1 MVIKGYF
8 NLDSGQLHF
17 AKAGD
22 AGPRIVLLHE
32 SPLSNRVYFD
42 VMERMSTWSQVFA
55 PDTPGYGQS
64 TPLSSAATLSDFA
77 SKLIE
82 GIRHWSKGEK
92 VIVSGVHTG
101 ASLSVEIA
109 NQAPELCAGLLL
121 IGLPTYTDEMRAA
134 RVSGYAPSVEIK
146 EDGSHV
152 MWAWDRYR
160 KMWPTAP
167 LAHIQLATADLIYN
181 LERYNWAYIEAFKY
195 RSEEKIKKIKCPIL
209 MSAAEGEFLYEGTKL
224 LAEIEGHNFFG
235 FPGLDW
241 QGQVSLRNPADL
253 DQALKDFSLSL

>member
-1 MVIKGYF
+1 MVMKEYL
-8 NLDSGQLHF
+8 NLESGQLHF
-17 AKAGD
+17 AKAGET
-22 AGPRIVLLHE
+22 GPRIVLLHE

-82 GIRHWSKGEK
+82 GIRLWSKGEK

-121 IGLPTYTDEMRAA
+121 IGLPTYTDEMRAL
-134 RVSGYAPSVEIK
+134 RLSEYAPSVEIK

-181 LERYNWAYIEAFKY
+181 LERYNWAYLEAFKY
-195 RSEEKIKKIKCPIL
+195 RSEEKIKNVKCPIL

-224 LAEIEGHNFFG
+224 LAEIEGHEFLG

-241 QGQVSLRNPADL
+241 QGQVSLRNPDDL
-253 DQALKDFSLSL
+253 DKALKDFALSL

>member
-1 MVIKGYF
+1 MVIKEYL
-8 NLDSGQLHF
+8 NLESGQLHF
-17 AKAGD
+17 AKAGET
-22 AGPRIVLLHE
+22 GPRIVLLHE

-82 GIRHWSKGEK
+82 GIRLWSKGEK

-121 IGLPTYTDEMRAA
+121 IGLPTYTDEMRAL
-134 RVSGYAPSVEIK
+134 RLSEYAPSVEIK

-181 LERYNWAYIEAFKY
+181 LERYNWAYLEAFKY
-195 RSEEKIKKIKCPIL
+195 RSEEKIKNVKCPIL

-224 LAEIEGHNFFG
+224 LAEIEGHEFLG

-241 QGQVSLRNPADL
+241 QGQVSLRNPDDL
-253 DQALKDFSLSL
+253 DKALKDFALSL

>member
-1 MVIKGYF
+1 MVIKEYL
-8 NLDSGQLHF
+8 NLESGQLHF
-17 AKAGD
+17 AKAGET
-22 AGPRIVLLHE
+22 GPRIVLLHE

-82 GIRHWSKGEK
+82 GIRLWSKGEK

-121 IGLPTYTDEMRAA
+121 IGLPTYTEEMRAL
-134 RVSGYAPSVEIK
+134 RLSEYAPSVEIK

-181 LERYNWAYIEAFKY
+181 LERYNWAYLEAFKY
-195 RSEEKIKKIKCPIL
+195 RSEEKIKNVKCPIL

-224 LAEIEGHNFFG
+224 LAEIEGHEFLG

-241 QGQVSLRNPADL
+241 QGQVSLRNPDDL
-253 DQALKDFSLSL
+253 DKALKDFALSL

>member
-1 MVIKGYF
+1 MVIKDYL
-8 NLDSGQLHF
+8 NLSSGQLHF
-17 AKAGD
+17 AKVGD

-64 TPLSSAATLSDFA
+64 TPLSSAASLSDFA
-77 SKLIE
+77 SNLIE
-82 GIRHWSKGEK
+82 GIRLWSKGEK

-109 NQAPELCAGLLL
+109 NQAPDLCAGLFL
-121 IGLPTYTDEMRAA
+121 IGLPTYTDEVRAS

-181 LERYNWAYIEAFKY
+181 LERYNWAYLEAFKY
-195 RSEEKIKKIKCPIL
+195 RSEEKIKNIKCPIL

-224 LAEIEGHNFFG
+224 LAEIEGHKFLG

-253 DQALKDFSLSL
+253 DQALKNFSLSL

>member
-1 MVIKGYF
+1 MVIKEYL
-8 NLDSGQLHF
+8 NLESGQLHF

-32 SPLSNRVYFD
+32 SPLSNRVYFE

-64 TPLSSAATLSDFA
+64 TPLSSTATLSDFA

-82 GIRHWSKGEK
+82 GIRLWSTGEK

-195 RSEEKIKKIKCPIL
+195 RSEEKIKNIKCPIL

-224 LAEIEGHNFFG
+224 LAEIEGHKFFG

-253 DQALKDFSLSL
+253 DQALKDFALSL

>member
-1 MVIKGYF
+1 MVIKEYL
-8 NLDSGQLHF
+8 NLESGQLHF
-17 AKAGD
+17 AKAGET
-22 AGPRIVLLHE
+22 GPRIVLLHE

-82 GIRHWSKGEK
+82 GIRLWSKGEK

-101 ASLSVEIA
+101 ASLSVEVA

-121 IGLPTYTDEMRAA
+121 IGLPTYTDEMRAL
-134 RVSGYAPSVEIK
+134 RLSEYAPSVEIK

-181 LERYNWAYIEAFKY
+181 LERYNWAYLEAFKY
-195 RSEEKIKKIKCPIL
+195 RSEEKIKNVKCPIL

-224 LAEIEGHNFFG
+224 LAEIEGHEFLG

-241 QGQVSLRNPADL
+241 QGQVSLRNPDDL
-253 DQALKDFSLSL
+253 DKALKDFALSL

>member
-1 MVIKGYF
+1 MKEYL
-8 NLDSGQLHF
+8 NLESGQLHF
-17 AKAGD
+17 AKAGET
-22 AGPRIVLLHE
+22 GPRIVLLHE

-82 GIRHWSKGEK
+82 GIRLWSKGEK

-121 IGLPTYTDEMRAA
+121 IGLPTYTDEMRAL
-134 RVSGYAPSVEIK
+134 RLSEYAPSVEIK

-181 LERYNWAYIEAFKY
+181 LERYNWAYLEAFKY
-195 RSEEKIKKIKCPIL
+195 RSEEKIKNVKCPIL

-224 LAEIEGHNFFG
+224 LAEIEGHEFLG

-241 QGQVSLRNPADL
+241 QGQVSLRNPDDL
-253 DQALKDFSLSL
+253 DKALKDFALSL

>member
-1 MVIKGYF
+1 MVIKEYL
-8 NLDSGQLHF
+8 NLESGQLHF
-17 AKAGD
+17 AKAGET
-22 AGPRIVLLHE
+22 GPRIVLLHE

-82 GIRHWSKGEK
+82 GIRLWSKGEK

-121 IGLPTYTDEMRAA
+121 IGLPTYTDEMRAL
-134 RVSGYAPSVEIK
+134 RLSEYAPSVEIK

-181 LERYNWAYIEAFKY
+181 LERYNWAYLEAFKY
-195 RSEEKIKKIKCPIL
+195 RSEEKIKNVKCPIL

-224 LAEIEGHNFFG
+224 LAEIDGHEFLG

-241 QGQVSLRNPADL
+241 QGQVSLRNPDDL
-253 DQALKDFSLSL
+253 DKALKDFALSL

>member
-1 MVIKGYF
+1 MVIKEYL
-8 NLDSGQLHF
+8 NLESGQLHF
-17 AKAGD
+17 AKAGET
-22 AGPRIVLLHE
+22 GPRIVLLHE

-42 VMERMSTWSQVFA
+42 VMERMSLWSQVFA

-64 TPLSSAATLSDFA
+64 TPLSSGATLSDFA

-82 GIRHWSKGEK
+82 GIRLWSKGEK

-121 IGLPTYTDEMRAA
+121 IGLPTYTEEMRAL
-134 RVSGYAPSVEIK
+134 RLSEYAPSVEIK

-181 LERYNWAYIEAFKY
+181 LERYNWAYLEAFKY
-195 RSEEKIKKIKCPIL
+195 RSEEKIKNVKCPIL

-224 LAEIEGHNFFG
+224 LAEIEGHEFLG

-241 QGQVSLRNPADL
+241 QGQVSLRNPSDL
-253 DQALKDFSLSL
+253 DQALKDFALSL

>member
-1 MVIKGYF
+1 MVTKDYL
-8 NLDSGQLHF
+8 NLDFGQIHF
-17 AKAGD
+17 AKAGE

-42 VMERMSTWSQVFA
+42 VMERMSSWCQAFA

-64 TPLSSAATLSDFA
+64 TPLSRNATLGDFA
-77 SKLIE
+77 AKLIE
-82 GIRHWSKGEK
+82 GIRLWSNGEK

-109 NQAPELCAGLLL
+109 NQAPDLCAGLLL
-121 IGLPTYTDEMRAA
+121 IGLPTYTEEMRAS
-134 RVSGYAPSVEIK
+134 RIKSYAPSVEVK

-167 LAHIQLATADLIYN
+167 LADIQLATADLIYN
-181 LERYNWAYIEAFKY
+181 LERYNWAYLEAFKY
-195 RSEEKIKKIKCPIL
+195 HAEDKIKNVKCPIL
-209 MSAAEGEFLYEGTKL
+209 MSAAAGEFLYEGTKL
-224 LAEIEGHNFFG
+224 LAEAEGHRFFG
-235 FPGLDW
+235 FPGVDW
-241 QGQVSLRNPADL
+241 QGQVSLRNPAEL
-253 DQALKDFSLSL
+253 DQALKDFALSL

>member
-1 MVIKGYF
+1 MVIKDYL
-8 NLDSGQLHF
+8 NLKSGQMHI

-42 VMERMSTWSQVFA
+42 VMERMSTWSQTLA

-64 TPLSSAATLSDFA
+64 TPLSSTATLSEFA
-77 SKLIE
+77 SQLIE
-82 GIRHWSKGEK
+82 GIRLWSKGEK
-92 VIVSGVHTG
+92 VIVTGVHTG

-109 NQAPELCAGLLL
+109 NQAPDLCAGLLL
-121 IGLPTYTDEMRAA
+121 IGLPTYTDEMRAS
-134 RVSGYAPSVEIK
+134 RIKDYAPSVEVK
-146 EDGSHV
+146 EDGSHI

-167 LAHIQLATADLIYN
+167 LSHIQLATADLIYN
-181 LERYNWAYIEAFKY
+181 IERYNWAYLQAFKY
-195 RSEEKIKKIKCPIL
+195 RAEEKIKSIKCPIL
-209 MSAAEGEFLYEGTKL
+209 MSAAEGEFLYEGTRD
-224 LAEIEGHNFFG
+224 LAEIEGHKFLG
-235 FPGLDW
+235 FPGVDW

-253 DQALKDFSLSL
+253 DQVLKEFASPL

>member
-1 MVIKGYF
+1 MVIKDYL
-8 NLDSGQLHF
+8 NLKSGQMHI

-22 AGPRIVLLHE
+22 AGPKIVLLHE

-42 VMERMSTWSQVFA
+42 AMERMSAWGQILA

-64 TPLSSAATLSDFA
+64 TPLSSTATLSDFA
-77 SKLIE
+77 SQLIE
-82 GIRHWSKGEK
+82 GIRLWSKGEK

-109 NQAPELCAGLLL
+109 NQAPDLIAGLLL
-121 IGLPTYTDEMRAA
+121 IGLPTYTDEMRAS
-134 RVSGYAPSVEIK
+134 RISSYAPSVEIK

-195 RSEEKIKKIKCPIL
+195 RAEEKIKNVKCPIL

-224 LAEIEGHNFFG
+224 LAEIEGHKFLG
-235 FPGLDW
+235 FPGVDW
-241 QGQVSLRNPADL
+241 QGQVSLRNPTDL
-253 DQALKDFSLSL
+253 DKALKDFAVSL

>member
-1 MVIKGYF
+1 MVMKEYL
-8 NLDSGQLHF
+8 NLESGQLHF
-17 AKAGD
+17 AKAGET
-22 AGPRIVLLHE
+22 GPRIVLLHE

-82 GIRHWSKGEK
+82 GIRLWSKGEK

-121 IGLPTYTDEMRAA
+121 IGLPTYTEEMRAL
-134 RVSGYAPSVEIK
+134 RLSEYAPSVEIK

-181 LERYNWAYIEAFKY
+181 LERYNWAYLEAFKY
-195 RSEEKIKKIKCPIL
+195 RSEEKIKNVKCPIL

-224 LAEIEGHNFFG
+224 LAEIEGHEFLG

-241 QGQVSLRNPADL
+241 QGQVSLRNPDDL
-253 DQALKDFSLSL
+253 DKALKDFALSL